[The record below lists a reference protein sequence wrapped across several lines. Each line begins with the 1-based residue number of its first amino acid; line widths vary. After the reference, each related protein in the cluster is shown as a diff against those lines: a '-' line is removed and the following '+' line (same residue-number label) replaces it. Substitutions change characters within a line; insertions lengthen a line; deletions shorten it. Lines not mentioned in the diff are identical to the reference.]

1 MSLNLIQWG
10 SFSSL
15 LGWKWQQVPGCL
27 CAVRW
32 RRVKGMMEWDSLQE
46 NHCWR
51 RKSLYESLH
60 SLLPR
65 LIFLWRSLQVFH
77 AGGLV
82 SLSVGSSDTYQ
93 VGILNDIKSVRN
105 SLWQSVGFKKKKKS
119 WGWFLLFFVFCL
131 NQHHYSICPAYM
143 LPTSQV
149 TSKPPIGWILSFLL
163 DALMHW
169 IWPCYCI
176 GCHVFSSVGLFFPIK
191 L

>member
-65 LIFLWRSLQVFH
+65 LIFLWLSLQVFH

-105 SLWQSVGFKKKKKS
+105 SLWQSVGFKKKKKLRMVPP
-119 WGWFLLFFVFCL
+119 FFRLLFKPASLLHMPSLHAAYLSSHFQAPNRVNFVFSLGC
-131 NQHHYSICPAYM
+131 
-143 LPTSQV
+143 
-149 TSKPPIGWILSFLL
+149 L
-163 DALMHW
+163 DALDMALLLHW
-169 IWPCYCI
+169 VSCI
-176 GCHVFSSVGLFFPIK
+176 
-191 L
+191 